1 MRVIPRLHN
10 YQKAFLRDKSKFR
23 LWVKSRKVGGSWLL
37 ALDAVCDASR
47 GIPTAFISR
56 STPQSVIL
64 LNHFYKWCE
73 YLNAVSDEQFVFTKR
88 NETSC
93 TVNGVSVLALSHNPD
108 TFQGFEGNVKLDEF
122 SLQDRDDEV
131 FANAMPIATLGYRVD
146 MIGRAAGKGN
156 RFYEVW
162 ADTLKYPE
170 FSRHK
175 TTIYDAIAGG
185 LVAKDGAPINVDAI
199 RRTLTEDEFRE
210 QYLCEFIDE
219 SYAFM
224 PYELIK
230 SCVDYDNIIPR
241 VKHEEVYYGYDVARS
256 NKGDNAVLAGLAREG
271 EKKYLVVLNA
281 VKGETFEAQVS
292 YVSGHAA
299 KQGTR
304 QVLIDATG
312 MGKMPAEQLRAKHYN
327 VQAVDFTNQLKAEMA
342 QKLKIAFERREIV
355 IPDDD
360 DLISDIHSIQK
371 EYTGANNVRYD
382 APRTAAGHGDRFW
395 ALAMAN
401 HASDVGSFEMV
412 FV

>member
-1 MRVIPRLHN
+1 M
-10 YQKAFLRDKSKFR
+10 
-23 LWVKSRKVGGSWLL
+23 WVKSRKVGGSWLL

-64 LNHFYKWCE
+64 LNHFYRWAE
-73 YLNAVSDEQFVFTKR
+73 YFNSLSEEQFVFAKR

-93 TVNGVSVLALSHNPD
+93 MVNGVQVVALSHNPD

-131 FANAMPIATLGYRVD
+131 FANAMPIATLGFRVD
-146 MIGRAAGKGN
+146 MIGRAAGRGN
-156 RFYEVW
+156 RFYDVW
-162 ADTLKYPE
+162 SDVERYPE

-175 TTIYDAIAGG
+175 TTILDAVADG
-185 LVAKDGAPINVDAI
+185 LVTKDGAQINVDAL
-199 RRTLTEDEFRE
+199 RRTLTDDEFRE
-210 QYLCEFIDE
+210 QYLCEFLDE

-224 PYELIK
+224 PYDLIRA
-230 SCVDYDNIIPR
+230 CVDRDNEIAG

-256 NKGDNAVLAGLAREG
+256 SKGDYAVLAGLARRG
-271 EKKYLVVLNA
+271 ERKFVVVMNA
-281 VKGETFEAQVS
+281 VKGETFEEQIN
-292 YVSGHAA
+292 YIGGHAA
-299 KQGTR
+299 KAGTR
-304 QVLIDATG
+304 EVIIDATG
-312 MGKMPAEQLRAKHYN
+312 IGKMPAEQLRSRYYN
-327 VQAVDFTNQLKAEMA
+327 VRAVDFTNAFKAEIA

-395 ALAMAN
+395 ALALAN
-401 HASDVGSFEMV
+401 HASESADMGMILI
-412 FV
+412 